1 MIYLDSTA
9 TTVVIKEVADEVYRF
24 LTESYGNPSSA
35 HKLGIEANTLVEEAR
50 EVLLKSLNLQNSHTC
65 IFTSGGSEGN
75 TQVLKGIA
83 KLYPDKNI
91 VIGGIEHNSVR
102 TSATDLL
109 IGGYNVKTIDIEK
122 NGKINEEKLLDLIDK
137 DTRLFSLMKVNNEAG
152 IVFNVEEIAKK
163 VKEKNPSCLVHT
175 DYVQGFM
182 KIKADL
188 KHIDFI
194 TVSGHKIFAPK
205 GIGALFIK
213 KGINL
218 PSLIAGSQE
227 FGLRGG
233 THNVAGIAGLKK
245 AVEMLKDKTDENYE
259 KALTLRKLFVDTL
272 AQHLDNFEVFEPKN
286 FSPYILGVFAKG
298 IESEVIVR
306 MLSDKGVYISAGSA
320 CSAKDKVKSKTILAL
335 KLNPDEFLRI
345 SINPFVNSEQDI
357 KNGAKI
363 IADTIKEYRELFS

>member
-9 TTVVIKEVADEVYRF
+9 TTVVIKQVADEVYRF
-24 LTESYGNPSSA
+24 LTKNYGNPSSA

-50 EVLLKSLNLQNSHTC
+50 EILLKSLNLQNSHIC

-75 TQVLKGIA
+75 TQVLRGIA
-83 KLYPDKNI
+83 KLYPNKNI

-102 TSATDLL
+102 TSATGLL
-109 IGGYNVKTIDIEK
+109 IDGYNVKTIDIEK
-122 NGKINEEKLLDLIDK
+122 NGDIDEGKLLDLIDK
-137 DTRLFSLMKVNNEAG
+137 DTKLLSLMKVNNEAG

-182 KIKADL
+182 KIKSDL

-245 AVEMLKDKTDENYE
+245 AVEILKDRVDEHYE
-259 KALTLRKLFVDTL
+259 KALKLRKLFIDTL

-345 SINPFVNSEQDI
+345 SINPLVNSEQDI
-357 KNGAKI
+357 KSGAKT

>member
-9 TTVVIKEVADEVYRF
+9 TTVVIKEVADEVYKF

-50 EVLLKSLNLQNSHTC
+50 EVLLKSLNLQNSHIC

-109 IGGYNVKTIDIEK
+109 IDGYNVKTIDIEK
-122 NGKINEEKLLDLIDK
+122 NGEINEEKLLDLIDK

-218 PSLIAGSQE
+218 PALIAGSQE

-233 THNVAGIAGLKK
+233 THNVAGIAGIKK
-245 AVEMLKDKTDENYE
+245 AVEMLKDKIDENYE
-259 KALTLRKLFVDTL
+259 KALTLRKLFIDTL
-272 AQHLDNFEVFEPKN
+272 AQHLENFEIFEPKN
-286 FSPYILGVFAKG
+286 FSPYILGLFAKG

-320 CSAKDKVKSKTILAL
+320 CSAKDRVKSKTILAL

-363 IADTIKEYRELFS
+363 IADTIKEYRELFA